1 MLFCIYE
8 RLRLLCFYACN
19 GLLGA
24 VASCCKA
31 AKQVRPN
38 NKSIFSTQIKLNGFT
53 DTFVLCDSCIQYKS
67 TRDSFVALAK
77 LF

>member
-31 AKQVRPN
+31 ANQVRPN
-38 NKSIFSTQIKLNGFT
+38 NKSIFSTQINEM
-53 DTFVLCDSCIQYKS
+53 VLPTHLSYVIVVFNTS
-67 TRDSFVALAK
+67 LLVIHL
-77 LF
+77 